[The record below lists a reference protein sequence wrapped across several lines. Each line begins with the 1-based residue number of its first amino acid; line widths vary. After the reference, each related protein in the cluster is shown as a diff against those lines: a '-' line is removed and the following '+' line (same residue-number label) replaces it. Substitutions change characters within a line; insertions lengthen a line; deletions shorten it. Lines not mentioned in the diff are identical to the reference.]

1 MGIFSK
7 ESGTTSQRSAT
18 TVIASECRITGTIQL
33 SCDIQIDGKVE
44 GNISSEK
51 TVVISNSGYVKGEIF
66 ADKIIVNGQ
75 VEGSCY
81 ANAIQILEKGKV
93 NGSSYSDNLSIEQ
106 GGLFLGKMYPMEK
119 SAIVDINKKELQ
131 HLEVE
136 SVKKI
141 ANK

>member
-1 MGIFSK
+1 M
-7 ESGTTSQRSAT
+7 
-18 TVIASECRITGTIQL
+18 
-33 SCDIQIDGKVE
+33 
-44 GNISSEK
+44 
-51 TVVISNSGYVKGEIF
+51 ISNSGHVKGEIF

-106 GGLFLGKMYPMEK
+106 GGLFLGKMFPMEK
-119 SAIVDINKKELQ
+119 NAIVDINKKELK